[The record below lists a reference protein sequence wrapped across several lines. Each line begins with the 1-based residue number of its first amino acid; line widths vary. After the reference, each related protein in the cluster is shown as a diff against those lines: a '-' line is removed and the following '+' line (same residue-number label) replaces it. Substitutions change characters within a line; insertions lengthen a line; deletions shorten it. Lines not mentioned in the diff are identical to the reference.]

1 MFGFTSVW
9 SDFLLIV
16 FVSCFVGVLGSASL
30 TKSFVGLGRSFLAL
44 DSRIYRDDS
53 W

>member
-9 SDFLLIV
+9 SNFLLVI

-30 TKSFVGLGRSFLAL
+30 TKSFVGLGRSLIVL
-44 DSRIYRDDS
+44 DGCIYRDDS